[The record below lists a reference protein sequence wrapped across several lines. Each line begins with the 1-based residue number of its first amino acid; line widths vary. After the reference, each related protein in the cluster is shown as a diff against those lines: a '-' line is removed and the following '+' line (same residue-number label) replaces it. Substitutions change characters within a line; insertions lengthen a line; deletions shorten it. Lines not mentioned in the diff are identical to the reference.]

1 MALTGR
7 RQPATTQ
14 TPERTRPRAG
24 GAGGSGSGSG
34 TGTGT
39 GTGAG
44 TGRFGRLRGNIRDIM
59 SELRKVTWP
68 TREETRNLTIVV
80 LGITAVI
87 GSALAALDTLL
98 QFLYRT
104 INP

>member
-14 TPERTRPRAG
+14 TPERTRPRVTATT
-24 GAGGSGSGSG
+24 GGSGNG
-34 TGTGT
+34 TGTS
-39 GTGAG
+39 

-59 SELRKVTWP
+59 AELRKVTWP

-80 LGITAVI
+80 IGITSVV
-87 GSALAALDTLL
+87 GSALAALDALL

-104 INP
+104 VNP

>member
-14 TPERTRPRAG
+14 TPERTRPRAT
-24 GAGGSGSGSG
+24 ATTGGSGNG

-39 GTGAG
+39 S

-59 SELRKVTWP
+59 AELRKVTWP

-104 INP
+104 VNP

>member
-1 MALTGR
+1 MAFTGR
-7 RQPATTQ
+7 RQPAPTP
-14 TPERTRPRAG
+14 TPERTRPRVTAT
-24 GAGGSGSGSG
+24 GSGSGNS
-34 TGTGT
+34 T
-39 GTGAG
+39 AN

-59 SELRKVTWP
+59 AELRKVTWP

-87 GSALAALDTLL
+87 GSALAALDAVL
-98 QFLYRT
+98 QFLYRS

>member
-7 RQPATTQ
+7 RQPAPAQ
-14 TPERTRPRAG
+14 TPERTRPRVTATT
-24 GAGGSGSGSG
+24 GGSGNG

-39 GTGAG
+39 S

-59 SELRKVTWP
+59 AELRKVTWP

-80 LGITAVI
+80 IGITAVI
-87 GSALAALDTLL
+87 GSALGALDALL

-104 INP
+104 VNP